1 MNDDNANITDLPGHG
16 VEHLFFWNDDPKQCF
31 PPHLGVG
38 LSHTRSLR
46 CCPCPQG
53 LALQSDH
60 IDQVDQPPVTN
71 HKNIAI
77 SLWISNFFHII
88 TDYVVLYNDRGIYNL
103 PTTES
108 LAGGLNR

>member
-1 MNDDNANITDLPGHG
+1 MHRIQFSSLCAMNSSAAVFPKRKIRCFILNDDNATITDLPGHG

-46 CCPCPQG
+46 CCPGPQG

-77 SLWISNFFHII
+77 S
-88 TDYVVLYNDRGIYNL
+88 
-103 PTTES
+103 
-108 LAGGLNR
+108 

>member
-1 MNDDNANITDLPGHG
+1 MSFILNDDNATITDLPGHG

-46 CCPCPQG
+46 CCPGPQG

-77 SLWISNFFHII
+77 SKWRLIFFI
-88 TDYVVLYNDRGIYNL
+88 
-103 PTTES
+103 
-108 LAGGLNR
+108 